1 MLVPQTHEQI
11 GDKLSKKNIDW
22 AWYTGAWQATLDQFK
37 DSGTLPKIPNFQ
49 YHHQPFNYFVQ
60 QGPQNPLE
68 RSKRLRDDG
77 LGGES
82 ATNRFVADAEAGKL
96 PAVTFCKPQGDLN
109 MHTGYADVAAGD
121 RNFDRAIQVLHNS
134 PQSMAEHGG
143 CGHGG

>member
-37 DSGTLPKIPNFQ
+37 DSGTLSKIPNFQ

-77 LGGES
+77 LGGWWEH
-82 ATNRFVADAEAGKL
+82 
-96 PAVTFCKPQGDLN
+96 VTPPK
-109 MHTGYADVAAGD
+109 GD
-121 RNFDRAIQVLHNS
+121 RWGPGTRIPALMVS
-134 PQSMAEHGG
+134 PFARKWRPHGV
-143 CGHGG
+143 